1 MFGLVAVGRRNEW
14 VVVSRSESHII
25 KYTIVCCCS
34 PTNNTIHILFSYTT
48 HFSSVTQRCPTIYFL
63 QSNISGGIAV
73 STLNGTKNNGG
84 VENGPGRTPVT
95 FPSFKSSPLSPLP
108 VQRKLPEAAGTQRI
122 KTLATRN
129 EPINDAEEISTVG
142 TLGRPGGKRKGVD
155 SGISKLD
162 DVKIEKFEKD
172 DRVKQMLR
180 HAIIGNDFMSNVVY
194 KNRLELVVNCMV
206 PEEIPADTFLIREG
220 DPGSCFYVSAEGSF
234 EVLKKDVQVSVF
246 GPGVV
251 FGELAILYKARRFA
265 SIRAIS
271 DVKVWKLDRKVLQ
284 KIMREI
290 AMNELQDNLRFL
302 RSVKTFEKYDLETL
316 SRIADLLKRELYVG
330 GSRIIRQGDAGD
342 KFYIIRGGTV
352 TITKINAEGVEQK
365 ISTLARGAY
374 FGEKALLADEKR
386 TANIYANPPGT
397 ECLVLDKDSFLKHVY
412 VDSFASPRSNQVR
425 LSSNRLT
432 TGKLL
437 IKNICPIIDHL
448 FSPQSIAT

>member
-1 MFGLVAVGRRNEW
+1 MGA
-14 VVVSRSESHII
+14 
-25 KYTIVCCCS
+25 
-34 PTNNTIHILFSYTT
+34 
-48 HFSSVTQRCPTIYFL
+48 
-63 QSNISGGIAV
+63 
-73 STLNGTKNNGG
+73 NGHGNKK
-84 VENGPGRTPVT
+84 EAPVT
-95 FPSFKSSPLSPLP
+95 FPSFKISPLSPP
-108 VQRKLPEAAGTQRI
+108 VHRKPVLEQAQAQGMASESSEIDTRSSQ
-122 KTLATRN
+122 AT
-129 EPINDAEEISTVG
+129 AVTG
-142 TLGRPGGKRKGVD
+142 TLSRAGEKRKGVD

-172 DRVKQMLR
+172 DRIKQMLR
-180 HAIIGNDFMSNVVY
+180 HAIKANDFMSNVVY
-194 KNRLELVVNCMV
+194 KSRLELVVDCMV
-206 PEEIPADTFLIREG
+206 PEMIPSDTFLIREG

-234 EVLKKDVQVSVF
+234 EVLKKDVSVSVF

-265 SIRAIS
+265 SIRAIT

-290 AMNELQDNLRFL
+290 AMNERQDNLRFL
-302 RSVKTFEKYDLETL
+302 KSVKTFEKYDLETL

-352 TITKINAEGVEQK
+352 TITKVNADGVEQK

-412 VDSFASPRSNQVR
+412 VDSFASPRTNAMR
-425 LSSNRLT
+425 LSSNRLSS
-432 TGKLL
+432 GK
-437 IKNICPIIDHL
+437 
-448 FSPQSIAT
+448 